1 MFYAKLVDIRSNNLQ
16 GRLCFIHLL
25 TSLYKR
31 KKNKVRKKRPI
42 NPKTMLK
49 MHNAHKK
56 NRNLKV
62 KFRY

>member
-31 KKNKVRKKRPI
+31 KKKYGKE
-42 NPKTMLK
+42 KTDK
-49 MHNAHKK
+49 PQNYVENAQ
-56 NRNLKV
+56 RS
-62 KFRY
+62 